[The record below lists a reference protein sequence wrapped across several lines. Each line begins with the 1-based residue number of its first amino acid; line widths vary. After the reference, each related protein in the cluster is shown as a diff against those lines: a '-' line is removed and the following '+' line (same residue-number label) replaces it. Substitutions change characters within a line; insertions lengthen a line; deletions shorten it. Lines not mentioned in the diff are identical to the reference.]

1 MRHQII
7 DVRCDHCNARA
18 SRPCRSVGDRVIV
31 EPHMRRIE
39 KALGKGW
46 GSNVDENLMHSA
58 RQAYAKAAIVFVFG
72 RFSKDLL
79 AAALKHRSID
89 PRRKWVR
96 EAFAGNV
103 NAGVSPHAEHF
114 PKYSPLGAHGAV
126 RAIQLELWPMSL
138 SSTVA
143 APAAAAPAPARSS
156 SRKVA

>member
-31 EPHMRRIE
+31 EPHQRRIQ

-46 GSNVDENLMHSA
+46 GADVDANLRHTAIM
-58 RQAYAKAAIVFVFG
+58 AYEKATLTFVFG

-79 AAALKHRSID
+79 AAAKKHRSID

-96 EAFAGNV
+96 DAFAGNV
-103 NAGVSPHAEHF
+103 NDFHAEHF

-126 RAIQLELWPMSL
+126 SCVQLELALIYAVPG
-138 SSTVA
+138 
-143 APAAAAPAPARSS
+143 AAAAPAPARRSL
-156 SRKVA
+156 RRAA